1 MTKLT
6 LVGERRIEKGAYRNV
21 TKSIGNTP
29 LIKLRHLSESLN
41 TNIYVKLECFN
52 PGLSAKD
59 RIAAY
64 MIEQAER
71 NGELEPGGT
80 IIDATSGNTGLALAM
95 IAAIKGYRCV
105 LTVADK
111 ASAEKINALKAM
123 GAEVHL
129 CPSKVKPE
137 DPRSYY
143 AQAIRLSK
151 EIPGAWYANQNFNP
165 DNNLAHYH
173 STGPEIWRQ
182 TEGKITHLVAAV
194 GTGGTMCGTVKFL
207 KEQNPNIEGVGVDAH
222 GSVLKKYHET
232 GIFDDREIHP
242 YKIEG
247 LGKSIIPGNVHF
259 DLIDYFIRVND
270 KDSAHMVRS
279 CAKREG
285 LFVGYSSGAAMQAVF
300 QKKDWKENDVIVII
314 CSDHGS
320 KYLSSVYNDDWMRE
334 QGFLKEEKCE
344 TTI

>member
-1 MTKLT
+1 MTKLS
-6 LVGERRIEKGAYRNV
+6 LVRNRSIEKGAYRNI
-21 TKSIGNTP
+21 TKAIGNTP
-29 LIKLRHLSESLN
+29 LIKLRHLSEDLH
-41 TNIYVKLECFN
+41 TNIYVKLESFN
-52 PGLSAKD
+52 PGQSAKD

-71 NGELEPGGT
+71 TGELAPGGT
-80 IIDATSGNTGLALAM
+80 VIDATSGNTGLALAM
-95 IAAIKGYRCV
+95 ISAIKGYRCV
-105 LTVADK
+105 LAVADK

-123 GAEVHL
+123 GAEIIL

-143 AQAIRLSK
+143 SQAVSLSK

-165 DNNLAHYH
+165 NNNLAHYH
-173 STGPEIWRQ
+173 STGPEIWEQ

-194 GTGGTMCGTVKFL
+194 GTGGTMCGTAKFL
-207 KEQNPNIEGVGVDAH
+207 KEQNPNIEAVGVDAR

-232 GIFDDREIHP
+232 GIFDDSEIHP

-247 LGKSIIPGNVHF
+247 LGKSIIPGNVKF

-270 KDSAHMVRS
+270 KDSAHMARS

-285 LFVGYSSGAAMQAVF
+285 LCIGYSSGAAMQAVH
-300 QKKDWKENDVIVII
+300 QKKDWKEDDVVVVIV
-314 CSDHGS
+314 SDHGG
-320 KYLSSVYNDDWMRE
+320 KYLSSIYNDDWMKE
-334 QGFLKEEKCE
+334 QGFL
-344 TTI
+344 

>member
-6 LVGERRIEKGAYRNV
+6 LEIEQRIQKGAYRNV
-21 TKSIGNTP
+21 VKTVGNTP
-29 LIKLRHLSESLN
+29 LIKLRHLSNDLH
-41 TNIYVKLECFN
+41 TNIYAKLECFN

-71 NGELEPGGT
+71 SGKLGPGGT
-80 IIDATSGNTGLALAM
+80 VIDATSGNTGYALAM
-95 IAAIKGYRCV
+95 ICAIKGYRCV

-111 ASAEKINALKAM
+111 ASAEKVNALKAL
-123 GAEVHL
+123 GAEVIL

-143 AQAIRLSK
+143 SQAVQLAK
-151 EIPGAWYANQNFNP
+151 EIPGSFYTNQNFNP

-173 STGPEIWRQ
+173 STGPEIWEQ
-182 TEGKITHLVAAV
+182 TEGKITHIVAAV
-194 GTGGTMCGTVKFL
+194 GTGGTLCGTARYLVEK
-207 KEQNPNIEGVGVDAH
+207 NPNIEVIGVDAK

-232 GIFDDREIHP
+232 GVFDDSEIHP

-247 LGKSIIPGNVHF
+247 LGKSIIPGNVDF
-259 DLIDYFIRVND
+259 DVIDYFIRVND

-279 CAKREG
+279 CASREG
-285 LFVGYSSGAAMQAVF
+285 LFLGYSSGAVMQAIQ
-300 QKKDWKENDVIVII
+300 QKKDWKEDDVVVMI
-314 CSDHGS
+314 SADHGS
-320 KYLSSVYNDDWMRE
+320 KYLSSVYNEDWMKE
-334 QGFLKEEKCE
+334 QGFM
-344 TTI
+344 

>member
-1 MTKLT
+1 MTKLN
-6 LVGERRIEKGAYRNV
+6 LVGERRIEKGAYRSV
-21 TKSIGNTP
+21 LQGIGNTP
-29 LIKLRHLSESLN
+29 LIKLRHLSEDLH

-71 NGELEPGGT
+71 SGQLEPGGT
-80 IIDATSGNTGLALAM
+80 VIDATSGNTGLALAM
-95 IAAIKGYRCV
+95 ICGIKGYRCV

-111 ASAEKINALKAM
+111 ASDEKVNALRAM
-123 GAEVHL
+123 GAEVIL

-143 AQAIRLSK
+143 QQAIRLTK
-151 EIPGAWYANQNFNP
+151 EIPGAFYTNQNFNI
-165 DNNLAHYH
+165 NNNMAHYH
-173 STGPEIWRQ
+173 STGPEIWEQ
-182 TEGKITHLVAAV
+182 TEGRITHLVAAV
-194 GTGGTMCGTVKFL
+194 GTGGTMCGTAQFL
-207 KEQNPNIEGVGVDAH
+207 KEQNPNVETVGVDAK

-232 GIFDDREIHP
+232 GIFDDSEIHP
-242 YKIEG
+242 YKMEG
-247 LGKSIIPGNVHF
+247 VGKSIIPGNVKF

-279 CAKREG
+279 CARREG
-285 LFVGYSSGAAMQAVF
+285 LFLGYSSGAAMQAVH
-300 QKKDWKENDVIVII
+300 QKKDWKEDDVVVII

-320 KYLSSVYNDDWMRE
+320 KYLSSVYNDGWMKE
-334 QGFLKEEKCE
+334 QGF
-344 TTI
+344 I

>member
-6 LVGERRIEKGAYRNV
+6 LIGEQRIEKGAFRNV
-21 TKSIGNTP
+21 TQAIGNTP
-29 LIKLRHLSESLN
+29 LIKLRYLSEDLH

-52 PGLSAKD
+52 PCQSAKD

-71 NGELEPGGT
+71 SGKLAPGGT

-95 IAAIKGYRCV
+95 ICGIKGYKCV

-111 ASAEKINALKAM
+111 ASKEKVDALKAM
-123 GAEVHL
+123 GAEVIL

-143 AQAIRLSK
+143 SQAKRLAR
-151 EIPGAWYANQNFNP
+151 EIPNSYYTDQNFNP

-173 STGPEIWRQ
+173 STGPEIWEQ
-182 TEGKITHLVAAV
+182 TEGRITHLVAAV
-194 GTGGTMCGTVKFL
+194 GTGGTMCGTAKYL
-207 KEQNPNIEGVGVDAH
+207 KEQNPNMDAIGVDAK

-232 GIFDDREIHP
+232 GVFDDSEIHP

-259 DLIDYFIRVND
+259 ELIDYFIRVND

-279 CAKREG
+279 CAAREG
-285 LFVGYSSGAAMQAVF
+285 LFLGYSSGAAMQAVW
-300 QKKDWKENDVIVII
+300 QKKDWKEDDVVVIV

-320 KYLSSVYNDDWMRE
+320 KYLSSVYNDEWMKE
-334 QGFLKEEKCE
+334 QGFLS
-344 TTI
+344 